1 MPISGR
7 QRWVVLATWGA
18 TGTAPESYTLY
29 RLNRQGYVN
38 PDDAGEAMSA
48 VDISSGAIMR
58 VKIDDA
64 VAAGAVTLAL
74 YGAAVANAD
83 DDARFLDFTQELDR
97 DQSDIL
103 IENVQTIKGQSV
115 PVHLDIGASF
125 YLVPVFLDAGESP
138 IAPGAITVEFMIKE

>member
-7 QRWVVLATWGA
+7 QRWVVLAAWGA
-18 TGTAPESYTLY
+18 TGTAPESYTKY
-29 RLNRQGYVN
+29 RLSHEGYAI
-38 PDDAGEAMSA
+38 DEESAQA

-97 DQSDIL
+97 DQADIQVA
-103 IENVQTIKGQSV
+103 NVQTIKGQSV

-125 YLVPVFLDAGESP
+125 YLVPVFLDSGDSP